1 MRDCQIRILHTN
13 MRGIRFYKRYNEYTW
28 KAVPSRIGLI
38 LDVTPKALE
47 KVIYF
52 SAYIVT
58 DKGFTALE
66 DKQLLTENEYNDMVE
81 RYGEDAFKA
90 SDKLERETAAPVPEQ
105 IRDLKKKEVRFTKV
119 IDREN
124 IADAVF
130 DFVNNK

>member
-1 MRDCQIRILHTN
+1 MVVLSTASP
-13 MRGIRFYKRYNEYTW
+13 YKFPSVVYNAIT
-28 KAVPSRIGLI
+28 
-38 LDVTPKALE
+38 E
-47 KVIYF
+47 KV
-52 SAYIVT
+52 
-58 DKGFTALE
+58 E
-66 DKQLLTENEYNDMVE
+66 
-81 RYGEDAFKA
+81 EDAFKA